1 MRKPIKTI
9 DFYMRALPCLNK
21 NQLRQN
27 CFAPDSRQ
35 FLSNFRFL
43 RCRLADAS
51 QDEKGE
57 KCRKGA
63 LTGDMG
69 LNPVSLAAGI
79 FVAAL

>member
-1 MRKPIKTI
+1 M
-9 DFYMRALPCLNK
+9 
-21 NQLRQN
+21 QLRLTGLE
-27 CFAPDSRQ
+27 PDSRQ

-57 KCRKGA
+57 KCRKGV

-69 LNPVSLAAGI
+69 SNPVSLYTRGGRSRKR
-79 FVAAL
+79 LPRYGLL